1 LSRKRRSRTA
11 EGYSEPYRTLRKQGY
26 GIVGRH
32 SGVKLCHWLRKSLRG
47 EGHCYKQ
54 EFYGIESHRCLQM
67 SPAVAHCNFQC
78 VFCWRPVDRTEGPSM
93 GLDVDDPRSIATG
106 SVSAQ
111 RRLVSGFGGA
121 PWIIDPDKF
130 EEAKEPRHA
139 AISLAG
145 EPTLYPHLSELIEE
159 FGNMGMTTFLVS
171 NGSRPEVLGNLD
183 TEPTQL
189 YVSLSAMDQGSH
201 LKINR
206 PMVGGTWK
214 SLQES
219 LELLGSLDCRTVL
232 RLTMARD
239 LNMKQAR
246 SYAHMIDRASPDFV
260 EVKAYMYVGWSRYR
274 MSMSNMPSFREI
286 REFAGEISSLCGYR
300 AVNQYGPSRVVL
312 LGNGSCQPRIDA
324 GQAPNREE
332 AAAADLE
339 RRRCS
344 QDPPHP
350 R

>member
-1 LSRKRRSRTA
+1 MSRKRRSRTA
-11 EGYSEPYRTLRKQGY
+11 NEYSEPYRTLRKQGY
-26 GIVGRH
+26 ALVGRH
-32 SGVKLCHWLRKSLRG
+32 SGVKLCHWLRRSLRG

-93 GLDVDDPRSIATG
+93 GPDVDDPQSIASG

-121 PWIIDPDKF
+121 PWIIDAEKY
-130 EEAKEPRHA
+130 EESKEPKHA

-145 EPTLYPHLSELIEE
+145 EPTLYPRLSELIDE
-159 FGNMGMTTFLVS
+159 FGKMGMTTFLVS
-171 NGSRPEVLGNLD
+171 NGSRPGVLGNLE

-189 YVSLSAMDQGSH
+189 YVSLSAMDPRSH

-239 LNMKQAR
+239 LNMAEAP
-246 SYAHMIDRASPDFV
+246 SYARMIEKASPDFV

-286 REFAGEISSLCGYR
+286 REFAGEISSLCGYE
-300 AVNQYGPSRVVL
+300 AVNEYGPSRVVL
-312 LGNGSCQPRIDA
+312 LGNGSRQPRIEA
-324 GQAPNREE
+324 GQRATQE
-332 AAAADLE
+332 ALAGAD
-339 RRRCS
+339 
-344 QDPPHP
+344 P
-350 R
+350 RH

>member
-11 EGYSEPYRTLRKQGY
+11 EDYSEPYRTLRKQGY

-47 EGHCYKQ
+47 QGHCYKQ

-93 GLDVDDPRSIATG
+93 GLDVDDPQSIASG
-106 SVSAQ
+106 SVEAQ

-121 PWIIDPDKF
+121 PWIIDAGKY
-130 EEAKEPRHA
+130 EEAKEPKHA

-145 EPTLYPHLSELIEE
+145 EPTLYPRLSELIDE
-159 FGNMGMTTFLVS
+159 FGSMGMTTFLVS
-171 NGSRPEVLGNLD
+171 NGSHPEVLGNLG

-189 YVSLSAMDQGSH
+189 YVSLSAMDRGSH

-206 PMVGGTWK
+206 PMVADTWR
-214 SLQES
+214 SVQES
-219 LELLGSLDCRTVL
+219 LELLGSLSCRTVL

-239 LNMKQAR
+239 LNMKQAE
-246 SYAHMIDRASPDFV
+246 SYARMVERASPDFV

-274 MSMSNMPSFREI
+274 MSMSNMPSFGEI
-286 REFAGEISSLCGYR
+286 RDFAGRISSISGYETM
-300 AVNQYGPSRVVL
+300 NQYGPSRVVL
-312 LGNGSCQPRIDA
+312 LGSGSRQPMIDGDRSTSPGA
-324 GQAPNREE
+324 GAG
-332 AAAADLE
+332 ADQG
-339 RRRCS
+339 R
-344 QDPPHP
+344 
-350 R
+350 